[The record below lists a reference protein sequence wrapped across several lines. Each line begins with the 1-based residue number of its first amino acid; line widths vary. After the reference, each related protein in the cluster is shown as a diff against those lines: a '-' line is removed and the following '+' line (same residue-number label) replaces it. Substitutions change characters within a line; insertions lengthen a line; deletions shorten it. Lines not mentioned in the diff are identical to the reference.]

1 MNIRKW
7 IPFLLLELIAFLHV
21 MRILLGVDVVID
33 GNVVPMSVSMGAII
47 LFGFGG
53 WLVMSGDR
61 TQSADSG

>member
-21 MRILLGVDVVID
+21 MRIVLEVDVVID
-33 GNVVPMSVSMGAII
+33 GDIVPISVSVGAII

-61 TQSADSG
+61 TPGADSG